1 MIDSADMMIEEDG
14 FESDYLSLAVAP
26 APESVFQPQDARHSS
41 AQFVGANRV
50 LIVDDDPQIQRL
62 LSQVARRVGYET
74 IAADTIDSALE
85 SIQGGAA
92 LVLLDLQLDGCDG
105 LGLIDRLS
113 LSHPGTPI
121 VLMSGCDP
129 RLLTMAENA
138 CKEHDCTI
146 AGVLSKPFEMSALA
160 TILKRYRRDTAE
172 TARQRLEQA
181 MRAGAIVPHYQPIVD
196 LQTGILAGAEA
207 LVRWEHPELGL
218 LSPANIIPQAEENGL
233 MPDLTFLMLEQ
244 AIRDWGN
251 LPADYRNLNVA
262 VNVSP
267 SVLADDHLVVKV
279 VELLKAYDLPPE
291 RLTLE
296 ITESASLL
304 EVPKVRTALCR
315 LRLLGVELSLDDFG
329 TGYSSLLAL
338 RDLPF
343 NKVKLDRAFV
353 TYADAQPEQLA
364 IATSVTRLVHDLNLK
379 LVGEGI
385 ESQQC
390 FDLSR
395 QIGMD
400 YGQGF
405 LIARPIAYNDFRKYA
420 GMQPSM
426 N

>member
-1 MIDSADMMIEEDG
+1 
-14 FESDYLSLAVAP
+14 
-26 APESVFQPQDARHSS
+26 
-41 AQFVGANRV
+41 
-50 LIVDDDPQIQRL
+50 
-62 LSQVARRVGYET
+62 
-74 IAADTIDSALE
+74 
-85 SIQGGAA
+85 
-92 LVLLDLQLDGCDG
+92 
-105 LGLIDRLS
+105 
-113 LSHPGTPI
+113 
-121 VLMSGCDP
+121 
-129 RLLTMAENA
+129 
-138 CKEHDCTI
+138 
-146 AGVLSKPFEMSALA
+146 
-160 TILKRYRRDTAE
+160 
-172 TARQRLEQA
+172 
-181 MRAGAIVPHYQPIVD
+181 
-196 LQTGILAGAEA
+196 
-207 LVRWEHPELGL
+207 
-218 LSPANIIPQAEENGL
+218 

-244 AIRDWGN
+244 AIRDWGD
-251 LPADYRNLNVA
+251 LPPDYRNLNVA

-267 SVLADDHLVVKV
+267 SVLADDHLVVKI
-279 VELLKAYDLPPE
+279 VELLRASDLPPE

-353 TYADAQPEQLA
+353 THADAQPEQLA

-405 LIARPIAYNDFRKYA
+405 LIARPIGYNDFRQYA
-420 GMQPSM
+420 GMRPAM

>member
-1 MIDSADMMIEEDG
+1 MMTSADVMLDEDG
-14 FESDYLSLAVAP
+14 FESDYLALAVSP
-26 APESVFQPQDARHSS
+26 SDQPSFHLQEGRQGS
-41 AQFVGANRV
+41 AHFPGANRV

-62 LSQVARRVGYET
+62 LAQVARRVGYESV
-74 IAADTIDSALE
+74 AADTIDTALE
-85 SIQGGAA
+85 SISGGAA

-113 LSHPGTPI
+113 VSHPGTPI

-172 TARQRLEQA
+172 TSRQRLEQA
-181 MRAGAIVPHYQPIVD
+181 MRTGAIVPHYQPIID

-218 LSPANIIPQAEENGL
+218 LSPANIVPQAEENGL

-244 AIRDWGN
+244 AIRDWSN

-267 SVLADDHLVVKV
+267 SVLADDHLVVKI
-279 VELLKAYDLPPE
+279 VELLRASELPPE

-296 ITESASLL
+296 ITESACLL

-353 TYADAQPEQLA
+353 THADAQPEQLA

-405 LIARPIAYNDFRKYA
+405 LIARPIGYNEFRKYA
-420 GMQPSM
+420 GMRPAM